1 MGPFWGRQRLSQA
14 RSASGCQIKH
24 TSSPADTLCEVQF
37 ESTDLARGHSAHI
50 RSIARQLLPGVVLP
64 GLIYL
69 IASRRA
75 PVLIA
80 LAAASSVPLLDLAGR
95 LVRGKQPTW
104 AGMVFIGAGG
114 ISVGLAMA
122 LHSPIFIL
130 VKSAV
135 MSGILGLAF
144 AFSAVI
150 RRPLTRTLALRL
162 SSDHPEGRRRLA
174 ERWRHPRAHAVF
186 CTLSVAWGALL
197 LAMAGQQAALAVTVS
212 PGTVMVVDGPSH
224 AVLTVL
230 GIVWSIMYVRRIQ
243 SRHPDLGLLPVR
255 TKTNA

>member
-150 RRPLTRTLALRL
+150 RRPLTRTLAL
-162 SSDHPEGRRRLA
+162 
-174 ERWRHPRAHAVF
+174 
-186 CTLSVAWGALL
+186 
-197 LAMAGQQAALAVTVS
+197 AGQQAALAVTVS

-230 GIVWSIMYVRRIQ
+230 GTVWSIMYVRRIQ
-243 SRHPDLGLLPVR
+243 RRHPDLGLF
-255 TKTNA
+255 